1 MNFKKRACALAL
13 LSLALVPGCEAK
25 DKATTSAQAQPPQ
38 AQNRSKV
45 PPDFSLPSVAVGP
58 GAGKEIRLSSYKGKV
73 VLLDFW
79 ATWCGPC
86 RMEIPHFVELQKQ
99 YGKKGFTLIG
109 VSLDQQ
115 GEAVV
120 KPFMQ
125 QWKINYPMVI
135 DAAGEVQA
143 SYGGIR
149 SIPTTVL
156 IGKNGEVREVFIGYR
171 PKELFEEA
179 IKKALLEI

>member
-1 MNFKKRACALAL
+1 MTFKKHACALAL
-13 LSLALVPGCEAK
+13 VSLALVPGCEAK
-25 DKATTSAQAQPPQ
+25 DKATTPAQPPQ
-38 AQNRSKV
+38 AQSRSKV
-45 PPDFSLPSVAVGP
+45 PPDFSLPSVTVGA
-58 GAGKEIRLSSYKGKV
+58 AGKEIRLSSYKGKV

-99 YGKKGFTLIG
+99 YGSKGFTLIG

-135 DAAGEVQA
+135 DAGGEVQA